1 MGRSDAV
8 KAMILQGDA
17 LRWTEVATPE
27 PGPEDVRI
35 RVAAAGVN
43 RADLVQRAGNYP
55 PPPGASTILGL
66 EVSGVI
72 DQVGPEV
79 SGWAVGDPVAALLT
93 GGGYAEHVAVHSSLL
108 LPIPDGLDTTLAAAL
123 PEVWATAWL
132 NVAIEAKL
140 QPGHRVLI
148 HAGGSGVGTAAVQ
161 LCRLLGASSFVTAGH
176 ASKIDRC
183 IALGADGGANR
194 HEGQWL
200 ETCQAWAPEGVDI
213 ILDPVG
219 GAYLEDNL
227 RALAMG
233 GCLVNIGLLGGRQ
246 ATLDLGRVLVRRL
259 RVIGSVLRSRPLEE
273 RAAVVQG
280 LRTIIWPALA
290 SRIVEPVISKV
301 LPLPSAQEAHDLI
314 ASNQTLGKVVLVVP
328 PR

>member
-1 MGRSDAV
+1 
-8 KAMILQGDA
+8 MIIEGDA
-17 LRWTEVATPE
+17 LRWAEVPTPE
-27 PGPEDVRI
+27 AGPEEVRI

-55 PPPGASTILGL
+55 PPPGASPILGL

-72 DQVGPEV
+72 DEVGREV
-79 SGWAVGDPVAALLT
+79 TGWTVGDPVAALLT
-93 GGGYAEHVAVHSSLL
+93 GGGYAEHVVVHPSLL
-108 LPIPDGLDTTLAAAL
+108 LPIPDGLDPTHAAAL

-132 NVAIEAKL
+132 NLVIEAHL
-140 QPGHRVLI
+140 QPGHRVLV

-183 IALGADGGANR
+183 VVLGADGGVNR
-194 HEGQWL
+194 HEGRWL
-200 ETCQAWAPEGVDI
+200 EACQAWAPEGVDL

-227 RALAMG
+227 RALALG

-246 ATLDLGRVLVRRL
+246 APLDLGRVLVRRL

-290 SRIVEPVISKV
+290 SRIVEPVISQV
-301 LPLPSAQEAHDLI
+301 LPLPSAQDAHDLI